1 MTIADLCLLGAIV
14 LTIASIMPAKI
25 NGRRQFDNAYPRDP
39 AFYRPGL
46 RARSLGA
53 HANGYETFPF
63 FAAAV
68 VLAEMR
74 GMPQG
79 TVDALAVAFLLAR
92 FAYVACYL
100 GNLPSLRS
108 AVWSVGFLCN
118 LAIFFLPVLMP
129 G

>member
-1 MTIADLCLLGAIV
+1 MTIADLCLLGMVV
-14 LTIASIMPAKI
+14 LTIASIMPAKVS
-25 NGRRQFDNAYPRDP
+25 GLREFDNAYPRDP
-39 AFYRPGL
+39 DFYRPGL

-79 TVDALAVAFLLAR
+79 LVNGFAVAFLLAR
-92 FAYVACYL
+92 VVYVACYL
-100 GNLPSLRS
+100 GNRPTLRS
-108 AVWSVGFLCN
+108 VVWSVGFACN
-118 LAIFFLPVLMP
+118 LAIFLLPAL
-129 G
+129 GLR